1 MARRAEVYQPK
12 DIGDYSFPALP
23 QQWAKAMG
31 SKELETTL
39 NQWADDRAIGKRDD
53 AAGIA
58 G

>member
-23 QQWAKAMG
+23 KQWAKAMG
-31 SKELETTL
+31 STELETTL
-39 NQWADDRAIGKRDD
+39 NRWADDRAAGKRDD
-53 AAGIA
+53 AMGIT